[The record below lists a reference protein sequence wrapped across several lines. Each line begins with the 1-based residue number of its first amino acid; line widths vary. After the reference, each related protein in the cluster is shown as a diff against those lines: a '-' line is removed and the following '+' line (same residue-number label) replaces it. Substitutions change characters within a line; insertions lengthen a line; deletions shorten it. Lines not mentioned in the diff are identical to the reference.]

1 MGWIA
6 LRFRWSCRVRFN
18 PSSIAAHQPNRTLS
32 SSWSMSAHRP
42 AFATPAAVRSGFS
55 GSARHVCS
63 QRTHRRTVI
72 ASAGDAGKVAL
83 VTGASRGIGKAV
95 ALALGGAGCRVVVN
109 YASSSTAA
117 DAVADE
123 VRSLGG
129 EAVTVQADVSTG
141 DGVATLFQHT
151 KDAFGGL
158 DVLVNNAG
166 ITRDTLLLRMKPA
179 QWDDVLRTNL
189 SAVFHCTQAAAKIM
203 VKQRSG
209 RIVNVASV
217 VGQIGNPG
225 QVNYAAAKAG
235 VIGLTMAAAKE
246 VAARGVTINAVAP
259 GFINSDMTDKLPLE
273 DIKKMIPMRRLGE
286 AEEVAGLIRF
296 LALDPA
302 AAYITG
308 HVLNVDGGIAIGA

>member
-1 MGWIA
+1 MRWIA
-6 LRFRWSCRVRFN
+6 LGFRWSCRVRFN
-18 PSSIAAHQPNRTLS
+18 PSSIIAHQPNRTLP
-32 SSWSMSAHRP
+32 SSWSMSAPRP

-55 GSARHVCS
+55 GSVRHVCS
-63 QRTHRRTVI
+63 QRTHRRTAI
-72 ASAGDAGKVAL
+72 ASAAEGGKVAL

-129 EAVTVQADVSTG
+129 EAVTVQADVSTT

-273 DIKKMIPMRRLGE
+273 EIKKMIPMRRLGE

>member
-1 MGWIA
+1 
-6 LRFRWSCRVRFN
+6 
-18 PSSIAAHQPNRTLS
+18 
-32 SSWSMSAHRP
+32 MSARRP
-42 AFATPAAVRSGFS
+42 AFAAPAAVRSGFS
-55 GSARHVCS
+55 GSVRHVCA
-63 QRTHRRTVI
+63 QRTRRLAVI
-72 ASAGDAGKVAL
+72 ASTREPGKVAL

-109 YASSSTAA
+109 YASSSAAA

-141 DGVATLFQHT
+141 DGVKELFKHT
-151 KDAFGGL
+151 VDSFGGL
-158 DVLVNNAG
+158 DILVNNAG

-189 SAVFHCTQAAAKIM
+189 SAVFHCTQAASKIM

-273 DIKKMIPMRRLGE
+273 EIKKMIPMRRLGE
-286 AEEVAGLIRF
+286 ASEVAGLIRF
-296 LALDPA
+296 LAMDPA

-308 HVLNVDGGIAIGA
+308 HVMNVDGGIAIGA